1 MKSAF
6 VKVDSS
12 SGRRKWY
19 DNHVGEEF
27 PLLGDLASEKEYRV
41 LSSEGYSNY
50 IHKSDSKIII
60 KEKYHGDNIVG
71 FPNTIRT

>member
-1 MKSAF
+1 MRSVF
-6 VKVDSS
+6 VLVQSK

-19 DNHVGEEF
+19 DKHVGEEF

-41 LSSEGYSNY
+41 VSSEGYSNY

-60 KEKYHGDNIVG
+60 KEQYHGDNVVR